1 MQWEY
6 WDGSTWERIEVE
18 DETQNMRIPGIVSLI
33 GAQDSVA
40 LDRFGIPRHWLRA
53 RLKEDGP
60 PGEPTLDALALNA
73 VWASQHR
80 TVVDESVGTSTGQ
93 PNQQFSF
100 SQIPVLDEVLVEVRE
115 LAGARANVEW
125 PLLALEVL
133 QEETQVQMLDKLRS
147 KEGTQSDIEFG
158 SLRLKRDR
166 NKRVTE
172 AWVLWEEQPHFFA
185 SGKRDRHYTVERA
198 RGRLAFGDGV
208 QGRVPPL
215 DAAIRARRYRS
226 GGGSS
231 GNTAVGTV
239 TQLIAPIGGVEKVY
253 NPRPAE
259 GGADGEGMDRY
270 AIRGPQALRSLSRSI
285 VAADYETLAYE
296 ASAAVAF
303 ARAVPN
309 RSPWARGV
317 PGWVTLLIVPQSAEP
332 KPWPSFGLREEVREY
347 IEERA
352 PAGLAT
358 GQRVYVTGPDYQ
370 PVDVALTIVPVDASS
385 AGVVEQAVR
394 AALLAFLQPTS
405 GGPEGKGWQLG
416 RDLFASDIASVVEA
430 VDGVD
435 FVDAIALS
443 SGGPEQVDRIAIADD
458 RLLVAGEL
466 RLKLKVED

>member
-1 MQWEY
+1 
-6 WDGSTWERIEVE
+6 
-18 DETQNMRIPGIVSLI
+18 
-33 GAQDSVA
+33 
-40 LDRFGIPRHWLRA
+40 
-53 RLKEDGP
+53 
-60 PGEPTLDALALNA
+60 
-73 VWASQHR
+73 
-80 TVVDESVGTSTGQ
+80 
-93 PNQQFSF
+93 
-100 SQIPVLDEVLVEVRE
+100 
-115 LAGARANVEW
+115 
-125 PLLALEVL
+125 
-133 QEETQVQMLDKLRS
+133 
-147 KEGTQSDIEFG
+147 
-158 SLRLKRDR
+158 
-166 NKRVTE
+166 
-172 AWVLWEEQPHFFA
+172 
-185 SGKRDRHYTVERA
+185 
-198 RGRLAFGDGV
+198 
-208 QGRVPPL
+208 
-215 DAAIRARRYRS
+215 
-226 GGGSS
+226 
-231 GNTAVGTV
+231 
-239 TQLIAPIGGVEKVY
+239 
-253 NPRPAE
+253 
-259 GGADGEGMDRY
+259 MDRY
-270 AIRGPQALRSLSRSI
+270 AIRGPQALRSLGRSI

-332 KPWPSFGLREEVREY
+332 KPWPSFGLREEVRRY

-358 GQRVYVTGPDYQ
+358 GQRIYVTGPDYQ

-443 SGGPEQVDRIAIADD
+443 SGGPEQLDRIAIADD